1 MIPQLIGLMLVLV
14 GFSRTREGDPI
25 VSATEIDVC
34 LFVFPAHAGVIPAY
48 GLQRTQIMSFSRTR
62 GGDPSIVQAELKAKA
77 FFPHTRG

>member
-1 MIPQLIGLMLVLV
+1 MLVLV

-62 GGDPSIVQAELKAKA
+62 GGDPRLLLCQFQVGV